1 MEFLW
6 EGVVEALRLI
16 ARGDREVMHAVYVSL
31 VCTLLATSL
40 AALIAIPY
48 GAWLGLYRPRGR
60 RLQVFLLRVGMSV
73 PTVVI
78 GLIVFGLLSRRGP
91 FGSLDLLYTK
101 SAIVIGE
108 LMLAVPLIG
117 ALAHGATAGL
127 DRRVLETAQTLG
139 ASRWRALVTVVS
151 EQRIGMVAA
160 YLAAFGR
167 CITELGIAVTVGG
180 NLLMRTRTLPS
191 SIQFELSRG
200 DFAKALAPGVILL
213 LLAAVTAAIAH
224 RLAHEEDA

>member
-16 ARGDREVMHAVYVSL
+16 SRGDREVLHAVYVSL
-31 VCTLLATSL
+31 VCTVVASSV
-40 AALIAIPY
+40 AAVFAVPY
-48 GAWLGLYRPRGR
+48 GAWLGLYRPRGH
-60 RLQVFLLRVGMSV
+60 RLQVFLLRVGMSI

-78 GLIVFGLLSRRGP
+78 GLLVFGLLSRKGP
-91 FGSLDLLYTK
+91 LGDLGLLYTK
-101 SAIVIGE
+101 SAIIVGE
-108 LMLAVPLIG
+108 VMLAFPLIG

-151 EQRIGMVAA
+151 EVRIGMVAA

-200 DFAKALAPGVILL
+200 DFSKALAPGVVLL
-213 LLAAVTAAIAH
+213 LLAAITAAIAH
-224 RLAHEEDA
+224 RLAREEAA

>member
-16 ARGDREVMHAVYVSL
+16 SRGDREVLHAVYVSL
-31 VCTLLATSL
+31 VCTI
-40 AALIAIPY
+40 AASSVAAVFAIPY
-48 GAWLGLYRPRGR
+48 GAWLGLYKPRGHR
-60 RLQVFLLRVGMSV
+60 AQVFLLRVGMSI

-78 GLIVFGLLSRRGP
+78 GLLVFGLLSRKGP
-91 FGSLDLLYTK
+91 LGDLGLLYSKT
-101 SAIVIGE
+101 AIIVGE
-108 LMLAVPLIG
+108 VMLAFPLIG

-127 DRRVLETAQTLG
+127 DRRVVETAQTLG

-151 EQRIGMVAA
+151 EVRIAMVAA

-200 DFAKALAPGVILL
+200 DFAKALAPGVVLL
-213 LLAAVTAAIAH
+213 LLAAITAAIAH
-224 RLAHEEDA
+224 RLAREEEA